1 MKNMFILD
9 TTFLALNERTIDGWV
24 LGTKAAKRLVKD
36 FNEHLEER
44 CAVTLESDGFGVKL
58 ENVCGKITKP
68 GLRIQGNK
76 IVGEVE
82 VSTDMVK
89 GKIVDVI
96 TNGGLPLYGDIAI
109 EAIWPDKEKQKGK
122 SPAGDDYKAFH
133 YCILTANP
141 GVTSKKD
148 CPVKRYDIPVLEKD
162 DTLSV
167 DGEEIT
173 KKENL
178 VKKVNFYPIGSVVEV
193 TGNCTEKGKIGEVVD
208 LCPCAGLYSYEIVDE
223 KGTNFFVTG
232 TENLTKYEGFFER
245 KDKYGENPLAE
256 PEKLDVVK
264 EITEKVDE
272 VRVVDELPREVQE
285 EILPPQE
292 APENEDPE
300 VPIEA
305 EEPEPRTP
313 LSQEVINVQAGPS
326 LKNYEYPK
334 DWKPELKTDFPS
346 THEIFKEKIKKI
358 EENKINEQDYKE
370 KKINYSKKQKEIND
384 NKVSCGDEVFI
395 VNESSGR
402 FIGRKGKL
410 VGYKEVLKNNTMGHT
425 LGNVQVLYSVIPD
438 FETNPIDVLEITSYK
453 NKQIGDIAFDEYE
466 MTEFQDHIIKSGD
479 AVIISTHSYRS
490 EYNNQV
496 CTFIK
501 EILPNEDGEVDL
513 SEYGDYVDLANNNDR
528 SFLVRLS
535 SGRFAIVPA
544 IFKVDKDEDTLYIDE
559 CLRGDEVTAYVSLDN
574 PNEGKRAILLSHAL
588 INGERAGYVLRTI
601 DEMPQNFWA
610 NYIKK

>member
-1 MKNMFILD
+1 MKNMVILD
-9 TTFLALNERTIDGWV
+9 TTFLALNERTMGGWV

-44 CAVTLESDGFGVKL
+44 CAVTLESEGDCVEL
-58 ENVCGKITKP
+58 ENVCGKIRKP

-82 VSTDMVK
+82 VLTDTVK

-109 EAIWPDKEKQKGK
+109 EAIWPDGEMQKGK
-122 SPAGDDYKAFH
+122 SPAGVDYKSFH
-133 YCILTANP
+133 FCILTGNP
-141 GVTSKKD
+141 GTTSKKD
-148 CPVKRYDIPVLEKD
+148 CPVKRYDIPVLENAE
-162 DTLSV
+162 V
-167 DGEEIT
+167 DNNGNLILHKEEN
-173 KKENL
+173 KYFG
-178 VKKVNFYPIGSVVEV
+178 VGSVLKVI
-193 TGNCTEKGKIGEVVD
+193 GNVPTKGKIGQVITYNNV
-208 LCPCAGLYSYEIVDE
+208 AGNQAFYELVDE
-223 KGTNFFVTG
+223 DGANFFVTG
-232 TENLTKYEGFFER
+232 TENLEKYEGFFER
-245 KDKYGENPLAE
+245 KDKYGDNPLAE
-256 PEKLDVVK
+256 PEK
-264 EITEKVDE
+264 VDE
-272 VRVVDELPREVQE
+272 VRAIDELPREVQE
-285 EILPPQE
+285 EILPPEE
-292 APENEDPE
+292 ASENEDPE
-300 VPIEA
+300 VPEVPELGIDEQ
-305 EEPEPRTP
+305 EPRTP
-313 LSQEVINVQAGPS
+313 LGQEVIKVQAGPS

-334 DWKPELKTDFPS
+334 DYKPELKTDFPS
-346 THEIFKEKIKKI
+346 THEIFKERIKKI

-370 KKINYSKKQKEIND
+370 KKINYYKKQKEIND
-384 NKVSCGDEVFI
+384 NKVRCGDEVFI

-438 FETNPIDVLEITSYK
+438 FETNPVDVLEITSYK

-466 MTEFQDHIIKSGD
+466 MAEFQNYIIKGGD

-501 EILPNEDGEVDL
+501 EIFPDKDGEVDL
-513 SEYGDYVDLANNNDR
+513 SEYGDYIDLANNNDR

-588 INGERAGYVLRTI
+588 INGDRAGYVLRTI
-601 DEMPQNFWA
+601 DEMSQNFWA